1 MSSSYT
7 KIYNLLRSSE
17 ANPYEDYLTEI
28 IAPLFEQK
36 NILSSFFKQFAGIN
50 LIDIHDIKVHTQKT
64 YKKLLT
70 HVTDSRPDLVITF
83 RQGEIRKLV
92 FVENKL
98 SSGEGHLQLQRYQE
112 HLQQSEKAGFSTH
125 FFYITKYFDPK
136 QIEKSSTPFCQ
147 LQWFQ
152 VFTWLQENY
161 KADLYCNQILKYM
174 EEIELNKSRTFLPQ
188 DVYSVQNLGKT
199 ISMLDQCLNGKTS
212 HSFVRFFGKPKPW
225 GNRAIELRDYN
236 RYVIRNDQSDW
247 KFVGCGFTFE
257 DSDYPEVAVFIE
269 VNANSEYKTVLMS
282 AFEEFEKINEGWTFQ
297 RPEDQNDDFMLYA
310 SKSVIQFLAEKDH
323 IEAIEKFFI
332 DKLTE
337 LNKLKGN
344 LPELQWIVNEQ
355 ETLSADDEVAI

>member
-1 MSSSYT
+1 MFKVSSSYT
-7 KIYNLLRSSE
+7 KIYNLLRNSE

-28 IAPLFEQK
+28 IAPLFEQT
-36 NILSSFFKQFAGIN
+36 NILISFFKQFADIN

-64 YKKLLT
+64 YTKLLT
-70 HVTDSRPDLVITF
+70 HFTDSRPDLVITF
-83 RQGEIRKLV
+83 RQGKIRKLV
-92 FVENKL
+92 FIENKL
-98 SSGEGHLQLQRYQE
+98 SSGEGHLQLHRYQD

-125 FFYITKYFDPK
+125 LFYITKYFDPK

-152 VFTWLQENY
+152 VFSWLQENY
-161 KADLYCNQILKYM
+161 KDDLYCKQILKYM
-174 EEIELNKSRTFLPQ
+174 GEIELNKSRTFLPQ

-212 HSFVRFFGKPKPW
+212 HSFISFFGKPKPW

-257 DSDYPEVAVFIE
+257 DSDYPEVSVFIE
-269 VNANSEYKTVLMS
+269 INANSKNKAVLMS
-282 AFEEFEKINEGWTFQ
+282 TFEEFEQGNEGWTFQ
-297 RPEDQNDDFMLYA
+297 RPEDQNDWFMLYA
-310 SKSVIQFLAEKDH
+310 SKSLIQFLTEKDH
-323 IEAIEKFFI
+323 IEAIEQFFI

-337 LNKLKGN
+337 LNKIKGN
-344 LPELQWIVNEQ
+344 LSELKWIVNE
-355 ETLSADDEVAI
+355 